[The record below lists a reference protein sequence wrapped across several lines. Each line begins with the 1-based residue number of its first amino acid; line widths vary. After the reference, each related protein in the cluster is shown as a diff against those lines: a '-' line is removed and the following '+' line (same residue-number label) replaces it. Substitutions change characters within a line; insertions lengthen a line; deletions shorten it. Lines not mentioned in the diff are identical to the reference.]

1 MEWEKISI
9 NDQTNKCLSP
19 KYTVYITQEQK
30 NKLTNQKTPQKTNKQ
45 KT

>member
-30 NKLTNQKTPQKTNKQ
+30 NKLTNQKMGKRSQ
-45 KT
+45 

>member
-30 NKLTNQKTPQKTNKQ
+30 NKLTNQKWAKDLNS
-45 KT
+45 